1 MHNYFWPIRPTQNA
15 IHTSVTTEQTTKR
28 QTDRQTSIK
37 RVCLHVCP
45 LFLCI
50 TQKDHIGN
58 LASCQTY
65 MDKQQKQKINLRG
78 GECEERGGTLI
89 GQK

>member
-28 QTDRQTSIK
+28 QTDRQTDFYKTGMPACMSS
-37 RVCLHVCP
+37 
-45 LFLCI
+45 FLCI

-78 GECEERGGTLI
+78 GECEERGKGL
-89 GQK
+89 